1 MPRSMSITRL
11 QLHSQTRRGPLHQ
24 IGSWATIVL
33 LGVLALAT
41 PQGFPA
47 DPIPPPP
54 PLLPAEEGTDAPPD
68 SYLEP
73 EVTITTRKDA
83 VHYEYRINGR
93 LYMIKVVPTKG
104 APYYL
109 VDQDGTGEWR
119 RVGGPDVA
127 PPMWVLKRF

>member
-1 MPRSMSITRL
+1 M
-11 QLHSQTRRGPLHQ
+11 
-24 IGSWATIVL
+24 L
-33 LGVLALAT
+33 LGALALAT
-41 PQGFPA
+41 AEVSAA

-54 PLLPAEEGTDAPPD
+54 PLLPAAEGTEAAPD
-68 SYLEP
+68 NYLEP

-93 LYMIKVVPTKG
+93 LYLIKVVPTKG

-109 VDQDGTGEWR
+109 IDPDGTGEWR
-119 RVGGPDVA
+119 RTKGPDVS